1 MREFDVLVFASQKGG
16 SGKTTLTGHMAV
28 AAMRAGIGPV
38 AVIDTDP
45 QGSLLYWAKSRGDAQ
60 MQVRKSTSEYLADD
74 LMRLKEEGV
83 RMVFVDTPPAANAS
97 IVEAVRHADLV
108 VVPTR
113 PSPHDL
119 RAVGSTIDIV
129 EAHRKA
135 MIFVVNSAT
144 PRAKITA
151 DAAVALS
158 QHGTVAPV
166 TLHHRVD
173 YAGSM
178 IDGRTVLEVSQDG
191 RSAVEVEQLWT
202 YVAGR
207 LVKRREQAV
216 QDLAARQGLN
226 ADGGGVLRRAAPV
239 FGRREAGAAAA

>member
-1 MREFDVLVFASQKGG
+1 MQEFDVLVFASQKGG
-16 SGKTTLTGHMAV
+16 SGKTTLTGHMAI
-28 AAMRAGIGPV
+28 AAKRANVGKV
-38 AVIDTDP
+38 AVVDTDP
-45 QGSLLYWAKSRGDAQ
+45 QGSLYAWAKSRNDADLT
-60 MQVRKSTSEYLADD
+60 VLKTTSEYLADD
-74 LMRLKEEGV
+74 LMRLKEQGI

-129 EAHRKA
+129 EAHRKT
-135 MIFVVNSAT
+135 MVFVVNSAT

-173 YAGSM
+173 YASSM
-178 IDGRTVLEVSQDG
+178 IDGRTVLETDAEG
-191 RSAVEVEQLWT
+191 KSAIEVAGLWD

-207 LVKRREQAV
+207 IAKRREQFAAE
-216 QDLAARQGLN
+216 LANRKGL
-226 ADGGGVLRRAAPV
+226 APEGGAVLRRVAPV
-239 FGRREAGAAAA
+239 FGRREAAAAI